1 MSEEHQKSIRIRR
14 RASGLLLS
22 KHLPDDLLNS
32 GGPPRILH
40 NPAGG
45 AHVVCHIEPALSS
58 DQVTIPAVEYL
69 GGWIHFFKAYRALR
83 DIWGSSGRGTHACLH
98 PYIYFY
104 IHSISILT
112 LLPTLKLKSILFLI
126 HNLLSSV
133 KVMPAKELCIL
144 ELGLCKLSR
153 RNKTKHYNYMYIS
166 MTSPIP

>member
-1 MSEEHQKSIRIRR
+1 MNLGLSHTGRVCYNYTAVPV
-14 RASGLLLS
+14 RATPECVPALA
-22 KHLPDDLLNS
+22 LPVYSTTLQ
-32 GGPPRILH
+32 
-40 NPAGG
+40 
-45 AHVVCHIEPALSS
+45 VVHMLFATLPALSS

-112 LLPTLKLKSILFLI
+112 LLPTLKLKSIFFLI

-133 KVMPAKELCIL
+133 NVMPAKELCIL